1 MIVQVGVQNVNNFHK
16 IVHLEFQTMDTVQNE
31 SIGWIYLFVGFKRSG
46 AQSVSL
52 STQMKINIEN
62 ACDRHL
68 YTVEATFR
76 SKANVKPK
84 LQKSSIRESMR
95 EESNQQ

>member
-1 MIVQVGVQNVNNFHK
+1 
-16 IVHLEFQTMDTVQNE
+16 
-31 SIGWIYLFVGFKRSG
+31 
-46 AQSVSL
+46 
-52 STQMKINIEN
+52 MKINIEN

-68 YTVEATFR
+68 YTVEATIR